1 MAAAS
6 RITFTNGRPP
16 IWTQLIYRMYDDGK
30 SSLPLCNQLFYIAYD
45 ILSDGSVL
53 TFVSTRWF
61 EQHECVI
68 WRLTHKEC
76 YTIQM

>member
-1 MAAAS
+1 
-6 RITFTNGRPP
+6 
-16 IWTQLIYRMYDDGK
+16 MYDEGK

-61 EQHECVI
+61 EQHEFVI

-76 YTIQM
+76 YTIQMQYLVECTQVFGFGR